1 MFIKKISSVVLM
13 GSLLL
18 VCGSVA
24 AARGQAGQM
33 ARLKRFLALTDTQ
46 VNDIGALLRKHREAA
61 FPLRQDLRARNH
73 ELQNALDTAE
83 PNPNTVG
90 QLVIARNGLSKQ
102 LRALDVKL
110 RSDIVAALTP
120 EQKQKFEQMKDRRGA
135 RKGRA

>member
-1 MFIKKISSVVLM
+1 MLIKKISSVALM

-24 AARGQAGQM
+24 AAQGQAGQM
-33 ARLKRFLALTDTQ
+33 GRLKRFLALTDTQ

-73 ELQNALDTAE
+73 QLQNALDTAE

-90 QLVIARNGLSKQ
+90 QLVIARSGLNKE
-102 LRALDVKL
+102 LRALNVNL
-110 RSDIVAALTP
+110 RSDIAAVLTP
-120 EQKQKFEQMKDRRGA
+120 EQKQKFEQMKARRGA
-135 RKGRA
+135 RRGRA

>member
-24 AARGQAGQM
+24 AAQGQAGQM
-33 ARLKRFLALTDTQ
+33 ARLKRLLSLTDTQ
-46 VNDIGALLRKHREAA
+46 VNDIGALLKKHREAA

-83 PNPNTVG
+83 PNPNGVG
-90 QLVIARNGLSKQ
+90 QLVIVRHGLTKQ
-102 LRALDVKL
+102 LRALNVKL
-110 RSDIVAALTP
+110 QSDIAAGLTP
-120 EQKQKFEQMKDRRGA
+120 EQKQKFEQLKARRNARRG
-135 RKGRA
+135 RA

>member
-1 MFIKKISSVVLM
+1 MLIKKISSVALM

-24 AARGQAGQM
+24 AAQGQAGQM
-33 ARLKRFLALTDTQ
+33 VRLKRFLALTDTQ

-73 ELQNALDTAE
+73 QLQNALDTAE

-90 QLVIARNGLSKQ
+90 QLVIARNELNKE
-102 LRALDVKL
+102 LRALNVKL
-110 RSDIVAALTP
+110 RSDIAAVLTP
-120 EQKQKFEQMKDRRGA
+120 EQKQKFEQMKARRGA
-135 RKGRA
+135 RRGRA